1 MPAARASS
9 SRTRSARRR
18 LRAATAALA
27 AVALA
32 GSLAACTAQNDD
44 LVDAYREGDT
54 SGFVSR
60 DFAATEIALDA
71 RDEAIVFSGTGV
83 DGSTITS
90 DDMLGDV
97 VVVNFWYAGCGPC
110 RAEAPFLQEANE
122 EFADAD
128 VSFLG
133 VNIYDEAATA
143 ESFDRTYGIT
153 YPSVLAHR
161 DPDLKLAF
169 AEVTSLQA
177 VPTTLVLDAEGRLA
191 ARIIG
196 QLSDA
201 SILTTLVRDTLAE
214 TP

>member
-1 MPAARASS
+1 MTLRESVRPR
-9 SRTRSARRR
+9 RARR
-18 LRAATAALA
+18 LFAAAAALA
-27 AVALA
+27 
-32 GSLAACTAQNDD
+32 LAAGIAGCSAGNDD

-54 SGFVSR
+54 AGFVSR
-60 DFAATEIALDA
+60 DFAAAEIAPAD
-71 RDEAIVFSGTGV
+71 REEPIVFSGTGV
-83 DGSTITS
+83 DGETITS
-90 DDMLGDV
+90 DDVLGDV

-110 RAEAPFLQEANE
+110 RAEAPFLQQANE
-122 EFADAD
+122 EFSDAD

-143 ESFDRTYGIT
+143 ASFDRTYGIT

-196 QLSDA
+196 QLPDA
-201 SILTTLVRDTLAE
+201 SILTTIVRDTLAE

>member
-1 MPAARASS
+1 MALRDS
-9 SRTRSARRR
+9 SRPRRARR
-18 LRAATAALA
+18 LLAAAA
-27 AVALA
+27 AVALTA
-32 GSLAACTAQNDD
+32 GMAGCTGGNDD

-54 SGFVSR
+54 AGFVSR
-60 DFAATEIALDA
+60 DFAATEIAPAD
-71 RDEAIVFSGTGV
+71 REDPIVFSGTGV

-90 DDMLGDV
+90 DDVLGDV

-110 RAEAPFLQEANE
+110 RAEAPYLQQANE

-143 ESFDRTYGIT
+143 SSFDRTYGIT

-191 ARIIG
+191 ARVIG
-196 QLSDA
+196 QLPDA
-201 SILTTLVRDTLAE
+201 SILETLVRDTLAE

>member
-1 MPAARASS
+1 M
-9 SRTRSARRR
+9 SRDPNRRR
-18 LRAATAALA
+18 RVRSVAAALV
-27 AVALA
+27 AVALTA
-32 GSLAACTAQNDD
+32 GLAACTGENDD

-60 DFAATEIALDA
+60 DFATSEIAP
-71 RDEAIVFSGTGV
+71 DEREEPIVFSGTAV
-83 DGSTITS
+83 DGGTISS
-90 DDMLGDV
+90 DDLAGDV

-110 RAEAPFLQEANE
+110 RAEAPYLQEANE
-122 EFADAD
+122 EFADED

-143 ESFDRTYGIT
+143 ASFDRTYGIT

-177 VPTTLVLDAEGRLA
+177 VPTTLVLDAQGRLA

-196 QLSDA
+196 QLQDA
-201 SILTTLVRDTLAE
+201 SILTTIVADVRAE
-214 TP
+214 TS

>member
-1 MPAARASS
+1 M
-9 SRTRSARRR
+9 SRGSNRLGRGRSVA
-18 LRAATAALA
+18 AALV
-27 AVALA
+27 AVALTA
-32 GSLAACTAQNDD
+32 GLAACTGENDD

-60 DFAATEIALDA
+60 DFATSEIAPAD
-71 RDEAIVFSGTGV
+71 REEPIVFSGIAV
-83 DGSTITS
+83 DGTTISS
-90 DDMLGDV
+90 DDLAGDV

-122 EFADAD
+122 EFADEG

-143 ESFDRTYGIT
+143 ASFDRTYGIT

-177 VPTTLVLDAEGRLA
+177 VPTTLVLDAQGRLA

-196 QLSDA
+196 QLQDA
-201 SILTTLVRDTLAE
+201 SILTTIVADVRAE
-214 TP
+214 TS